1 MTTFT
6 QFLSSYYENN
16 LPMPA
21 GKNNINLNL
30 SIQKSFYTF
39 NNQYIITTYLM
50 VENIL
55 NRQNLLFYYS
65 KTGNANDDG
74 YLADSQNQT
83 EINLQ
88 NNPEAFR
95 NYYRMYVNNP
105 SNYDIPRIL
114 RVGLKIGF

>member
-39 NNQYIITTYLM
+39 NNQYIITTYL
-50 VENIL
+50 
-55 NRQNLLFYYS
+55 
-65 KTGNANDDG
+65 
-74 YLADSQNQT
+74 
-83 EINLQ
+83 
-88 NNPEAFR
+88 
-95 NYYRMYVNNP
+95 
-105 SNYDIPRIL
+105 
-114 RVGLKIGF
+114 IG